1 MAKKQKVIETL
12 VEEKQKEFENKY
24 GYNFH
29 SMYEFEGICKSSFI
43 SAKKNVKVMNK
54 MQQLLTIYSS
64 TQNPNEQ
71 VKIEATR
78 VELRNNAMWCIEALI
93 NLVGA
98 LDNFNFSKMLNE
110 EGILD

>member
-12 VEEKQKEFENKY
+12 VVEKQKELEKKY

-29 SMYEFEGICKSSFI
+29 SMYEFEGICKSSLA
-43 SAKKNVKVMNK
+43 SVKKNVKVMNR

-64 TQNPNEQ
+64 TQDPNEQ

-78 VELRNNAMWCIEALI
+78 VELRDNAMWGIEALI

-110 EGILD
+110 EGVFD

>member
-1 MAKKQKVIETL
+1 MAEKQKVIETL
-12 VEEKQKEFENKY
+12 VVEKQKEFEKKY
-24 GYNFH
+24 GYNFR
-29 SMYEFEGICKSSFI
+29 SMYEFEGVCKSSLA
-43 SAKKNVKVMNK
+43 SVKKNVKVMNR

-64 TQNPNEQ
+64 TQDPNEQ

-78 VELRNNAMWCIEALI
+78 VELRDNAMWCIEALI

-110 EGILD
+110 KDILD